1 MKKLILAVAI
11 LVSALGSHAQE
22 QQTRSIQ
29 VGGAAKINREVEA
42 YLIDFTV
49 AAEYGE
55 SESKKSFEDL
65 KKNFFTKVKEAGL
78 DESQFKEDRMG
89 YLALQLFRE
98 GNLYT
103 FKARSRD
110 ELLKAAALANGTV
123 INITATRVKFKPVA
137 KDEKSFETAFLNS
150 KDKAA
155 VIAKAINKKLGP
167 VLTVTDLS
175 PLEVSVEES
184 FYFKP
189 IADQYLYLSVSFAI
203 E

>member
-1 MKKLILAVAI
+1 MKKLILAATI

-22 QQTRSIQ
+22 QQTHAIQ
-29 VGGAAKINREVEA
+29 VGGAAKIDREVES
-42 YLIDFTV
+42 YLIDFTI

-65 KKNFFTKVKEAGL
+65 KKNFFTKAKEAGL
-78 DESQFKEDRMG
+78 DERQFKEDKMA

-98 GNLYT
+98 GSLYT
-103 FKARSRD
+103 FTARSRD

-123 INITATRVKFKPVA
+123 INITASRVKFKPVA
-137 KDEKSFETAFLNS
+137 RDEKSFETAFLNS
-150 KDKAA
+150 KEKAA

-167 VLTVTDLS
+167 VLTVTDLT

-189 IADQYLYLSVSFAI
+189 IADQYLYLSVSFVI

>member
-1 MKKLILAVAI
+1 MKKFILVATI

-22 QQTRSIQ
+22 QQTHAIQ
-29 VGGAAKINREVEA
+29 VGGVAKIDREVEA
-42 YLIDFTV
+42 YLIDFTIAV
-49 AAEYGE
+49 EYGE

-65 KKNFFTKVKEAGL
+65 KKNFFTKAKEAGL
-78 DESQFKEDRMG
+78 DEHQFKEDRMA

-98 GNLYT
+98 GSLYT
-103 FKARSRD
+103 FKTRSRE
-110 ELLKAAALANGTV
+110 ELLKAAALANGTIV
-123 INITATRVKFKPVA
+123 NITASRVKFKPVA
-137 KDEKSFETAFLNS
+137 KDAKSFETAFLNS

-155 VIAKAINKKLGP
+155 IIAKAINKKLGP
-167 VLTVTDLS
+167 VLTVTDLT
-175 PLEVSVEES
+175 PLESSVEES

>member
-1 MKKLILAVAI
+1 MKKLILAATI

-22 QQTRSIQ
+22 QQTHAIQ
-29 VGGAAKINREVEA
+29 VGGAAKIDREVES
-42 YLIDFTV
+42 YLIDFTIAV
-49 AAEYGE
+49 EYGE
-55 SESKKSFEDL
+55 SESKKSFDEL
-65 KKNFFTKVKEAGL
+65 KKNFFTKAKEAGL
-78 DESQFKEDRMG
+78 DERQFKEDRMA

-98 GNLYT
+98 GSLYT
-103 FKARSRD
+103 FTARSRD
-110 ELLKAAALANGTV
+110 ELLKAAALANGTI
-123 INITATRVKFKPVA
+123 INITASRVKFKPVA
-137 KDEKSFETAFLNS
+137 RDEKSFETAFLNS

-167 VLTVTDLS
+167 VLTVTDLT